1 MSGILI
7 VGTAW
12 PLTAAV
18 AALVVGRAV
27 SLADRR
33 AADAQSAAPD
43 LVVERALT
51 VA

>member
-1 MSGILI
+1 MSWILI

-18 AALVVGRAV
+18 AAAVLGRAIG
-27 SLADRR
+27 LADRR
-33 AADAQSAAPD
+33 AAEADCAAPNF
-43 LVVERALT
+43 VVDPAYT

>member
-1 MSGILI
+1 MNWILV

-18 AALVVGRAV
+18 AAVVLGRAIR
-27 SLADRR
+27 LAD
-33 AADAQSAAPD
+33 
-43 LVVERALT
+43 ERAPQAGSATPNVVVDPAYT